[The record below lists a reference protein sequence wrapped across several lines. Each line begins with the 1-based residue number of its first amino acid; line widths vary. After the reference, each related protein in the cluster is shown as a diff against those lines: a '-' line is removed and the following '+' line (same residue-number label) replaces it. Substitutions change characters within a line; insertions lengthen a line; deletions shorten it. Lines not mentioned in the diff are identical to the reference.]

1 MIIIGIDENGYG
13 PVLGPL
19 VVTATAFKIDRRENF
34 WQLLNLAKNPDYPE
48 KLVVT
53 DSKKLFSKNS
63 LNRCRMGEK
72 TVFSFFY
79 LLFKT
84 FPKNSD
90 RFLSK
95 ILLNFSLFP
104 QLCKESRT
112 EVKPCWEE
120 IFLPLWLQESLIN
133 EATTSSP
140 VVARFIELK
149 KKIKKEA
156 GKLRKKLK
164 REKIEFLGLK
174 SICICPFQFNRLV
187 KGKSKSYLNY
197 LQFEKLISYFLQ
209 KKEKNFYISAD
220 RIGGQKRYL
229 PLLKRGF
236 LRDWNCQTLE
246 EKKEIS
252 SYGLN
257 LKGKEATISFLQ
269 NGEEKEFSIALSSL
283 FGKYIREIFM
293 KRINK
298 FFQNYNPELKP
309 VSGYR
314 DSLTKNFIKETKD
327 LRKKLKINEECF
339 LRNV

>member
-19 VVTATAFKIDRRENF
+19 VVTATAFKIEKRENL
-34 WQLLNLAKNPDYPE
+34 WYLLNIPKNPDCYE

-53 DSKKLFSKNS
+53 DSKKLFSRNS
-63 LNRCRMGEK
+63 LKRCQIGEK

-84 FPKNSD
+84 FPENLD

-95 ILLNFSLFP
+95 ILLDFSQFP

-112 EVKPCWEE
+112 EAKPCWEK
-120 IFLPLWLQESLIN
+120 IFLPLWLKNKEG
-133 EATTSSP
+133 
-140 VVARFIELK
+140 
-149 KKIKKEA
+149 IKKEA
-156 GKLRKKLK
+156 EKLRKKLK
-164 REKIEFLGLK
+164 RERIEFFGLK

-197 LQFEKLISYFLQ
+197 LQFEKLIFYFLR
-209 KKEKNFYISAD
+209 KKEKNFYIFAD

-229 PLLKRGF
+229 PLLKSGL
-236 LRDWNCQTLE
+236 LRNWRSQILE
-246 EKKEIS
+246 ERKEIS
-252 SYGLN
+252 SYRLS

-269 NGEEKEFSIALSSL
+269 DGEEKEFPVALSSL

-298 FFQNYNPELKP
+298 FLQNYNPKLKP

-314 DSLTKNFIKETKD
+314 DCLTKNFIEETNN